1 MASNKIPALFSKM
14 KEVVYDL
21 AIRGQIKQI
30 ESEGDKSE
38 TKSSSEAVLSESL
51 AAVKVEGK

>member
-1 MASNKIPALFSKM
+1 M